1 MVYNYNVSFKD
12 SSRKV
17 CISCEKWTFRCAKY
31 LALKLQ
37 PSKAE
42 KMLVIL
48 MERNGNQDL
57 ETIWCCP
64 CPSALGQVQNRDNL
78 LTWQHGAAASW
89 IEVHQIQKSF
99 HNNFALT
106 RAYSNAFTVHPFWF
120 ARVHKRIIGSLLSH
134 LSHNLVIW
142 SWWLRKNKGC
152 WKNQLLHR
160 HSQYKQAVLKSWL

>member
-1 MVYNYNVSFKD
+1 MCLSNIPQEKC
-12 SSRKV
+12 
-17 CISCEKWTFRCAKY
+17 CISCEKRTFRCAKY

-48 MERNGNQDL
+48 MERNGNQHL
-57 ETIWCCP
+57 ESIWCCP

-78 LTWQHGAAASW
+78 FTWQHGAAASW

-99 HNNFALT
+99 HSNFALT

-120 ARVHKRIIGSLLSH
+120 CQSTQKDHRLIIVTPGTNSQSSH
-134 LSHNLVIW
+134 LKLVAEKKQRV
-142 SWWLRKNKGC
+142 LEE
-152 WKNQLLHR
+152 LLHS